1 LGDNRERARMLQ
13 VAKATQVALEGSDE
27 VVSVPGDEGHRPIM
41 HWVQH
46 NQKVDLWLGWKKGC
60 KSFPQ
65 YF

>member
-1 LGDNRERARMLQ
+1 MLQ